1 MKSDSSNE
9 PTEVD
14 NNDLNSEASVS
25 SEEASGQYFSVQTE
39 QNPQRLMKILI
50 WME

>member
-25 SEEASGQYFSVQTE
+25 SEEASGQLFFSIDGSE
-39 QNPQRLMKILI
+39 PQRLMKILI
-50 WME
+50 